1 MAGHLSPTDLAAI
14 AVGVGLW
21 IPIMLLFSGIMIAT
35 TPLVAEANGARD
47 FNNIPTIARQSLWM
61 AFMLGILAM
70 LVLQLMPFLLPL
82 FGVPENL
89 RPKAG
94 LFLHAIGLGMPAVT
108 NEDRARGQDMAQHF
122 QGLAFDALG
131 GDQHEFDQKI
141 LKLIQKQEV
150 GVRTGM
156 ALMACLGSR
165 YRREVGRERVA
176 EAVGKIGYSSVF
188 QGVIGER
195 IRRKI
200 TVLSKFAGR
209 TFLGSVIRATD
220 GENLYFWTS
229 SKTVDHWPNDGEF
242 EVIGEVKT
250 HSTDQHGHQETR
262 LTRVKIAT

>member
-1 MAGHLSPTDLAAI
+1 MRYDMSYVRPFRAYNRMVTAD
-14 AVGVGLW
+14 GVRNQER
-21 IPIMLLFSGIMIAT
+21 MISIEQAWA
-35 TPLVAEANGARD
+35 LVAMADRINDGRYVKFVEYAPPSDSEPTSDVILYRPNRD
-47 FNNIPTIARQSLWM
+47 LIRDNID
-61 AFMLGILAM
+61 
-70 LVLQLMPFLLPL
+70 V
-82 FGVPENL
+82 
-89 RPKAG
+89 
-94 LFLHAIGLGMPAVT
+94 GMPAVT
-108 NEDRARGQDMAQHF
+108 DEDRARGQDMAQHF

-131 GDQHEFDQKI
+131 GNQHEFDQKI

-150 GVRTGM
+150 GVRTDM

-176 EAVGKIGYSSVF
+176 ETVGKIGYSSVF

-250 HSTDQHGHQETR
+250 HSTDQNGHQETR